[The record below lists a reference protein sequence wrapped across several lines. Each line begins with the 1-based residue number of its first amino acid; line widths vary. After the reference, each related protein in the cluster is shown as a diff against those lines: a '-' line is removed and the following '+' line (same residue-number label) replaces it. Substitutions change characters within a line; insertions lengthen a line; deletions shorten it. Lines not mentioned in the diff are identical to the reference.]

1 VRTRLLR
8 RSIAAVGI
16 YSSVALGFLGSV
28 VAARV
33 LGSEDFGLFST
44 IIVATSFCQSLLDLT
59 VEEALVKY
67 GFRYS
72 TREEWGKLRRLYR
85 VGLTVKVGGALL
97 GTLALLLFAP
107 FADDLFDTNGLQ
119 TPMLVAATLPLLQSL
134 EGLGGAALFLRGR
147 YDVRSVLLTVS
158 MALRLAGIA
167 IGAQYG
173 LTETI
178 AGIAIAQAISTAIVA
193 TVGAAG
199 FRRFPRAPS
208 ERIPERREIVSFV
221 LQSSAATGVL
231 SLRGALAPLI
241 LGVVTNTTQLGYFRV
256 AQAPQQAFNA
266 LSAPVRMVLLTE
278 QTRDWERGRQS
289 QVLRGIR
296 QYTVLAAALMAILVP
311 LLLWL
316 MPDLVRIVYGSEFLP
331 ATDAARVFVL
341 AAALVFAVGW
351 TKSFPVT
358 IGRPNLRIYTHGLE
372 TIIVLPLTAVLGS
385 MYGATGA
392 ALAVLSGTAAFAAS
406 WLFIFARVRPD
417 DTPPDRGDELAAA
430 EVEEIE
436 AAAL

>member
-1 VRTRLLR
+1 MRTRLLR

-28 VAARV
+28 IAARV
-33 LGSEDFGLFST
+33 LGKEAFGLFST
-44 IIVATSFCQSLLDLT
+44 VIVATSFCQSLLDLT

-67 GFRYS
+67 GFRYQ
-72 TREEWGKLRRLYR
+72 TREEWGKLQRLFR

-97 GTLALLLFAP
+97 GTIALLILAP
-107 FADDLFDTNGLQ
+107 FADDLFGAQGLE
-119 TPMLVAATLPLLQSL
+119 TPFLIAATLPLLQSL
-134 EGLGGAALFLRGR
+134 EGLGGAALFLRSR
-147 YDVRSVLLTVS
+147 YDVRSALLVVS
-158 MALRLAGIA
+158 MALRLGAIA
-167 IGAQYG
+167 IGTQYG

-178 AGIAIAQAISTAIVA
+178 LAIAIAQGISTAVVA
-193 TVGAAG
+193 VVGGAG
-199 FRRFPRAPS
+199 FRRFPRVRP
-208 ERIPERREIVSFV
+208 EPIGERREIVSFV

-278 QTRDWERGRQS
+278 QTRDWERGRQA

-296 QYTVLAAALMAILVP
+296 RYTFLAAALMVVVVP
-311 LLLWL
+311 LLLWF
-316 MPDLVRIVYGSEFLP
+316 MPDLVRLVYGAEFLP

-341 AAALVFAVGW
+341 AAALLFAVGW

-372 TIIVLPLTAVLGS
+372 TLIVLPLTAVLGS
-385 MYGATGA
+385 LYGATGA

-406 WLFIFARVRPD
+406 WLAIFVRVRPD
-417 DTPPDRGDELAAA
+417 ATPPDLGDELAAA